1 MTVAYLPTTQA
12 IHVDSLAWLTAAV
25 EYLPATQAIH
35 VVSLVL

>member
-1 MTVAYLPTTQA
+1 MTVAYLPAAQA
-12 IHVDSLAWLTAAV
+12 IHVVSLAWPTAAV